1 MLHREPGHP
10 ANDGFPDFHPLPLPF
25 IASDRMLYR
34 NRMEHGEVPITHRSG
49 RVPDAPIIARMARDY
64 VEHGLRWT
72 WRPRRI
78 QRALLDRKT
87 TVLVA
92 ETPRGPGMEIAGF
105 AIMRFDIEEAHLSL
119 LAVRP
124 SYRRRRIARN
134 LLERLENSARMAGMG
149 EVRLEVRTGNDAALE
164 LYRQLG
170 YREVRRLPGYYGG
183 CESALRMA
191 RDLAAGAG

>member
-1 MLHREPGHP
+1 MV
-10 ANDGFPDFHPLPLPF
+10 
-25 IASDRMLYR
+25 YR
-34 NRMEHGEVPITHRSG
+34 NRMERLGVPVAHRSG

-87 TVLVA
+87 KVLVA
-92 ETPRGPGMEIAGF
+92 ETPKGPGMEIAGF

-119 LAVRP
+119 LAVHP

-134 LLERLENSARMAGMG
+134 LLERLEGSARMAGIG
-149 EVRLEVRTGNDAALE
+149 EVRLEVRTGNEAALE

-170 YREVRRLPGYYGG
+170 YREILRLPGYYGG
-183 CESALRMA
+183 RESALRMA
-191 RDLAAGAG
+191 RDLAARAG

>member
-1 MLHREPGHP
+1 
-10 ANDGFPDFHPLPLPF
+10 
-25 IASDRMLYR
+25 MLYR
-34 NRMEHGEVPITHRSG
+34 NRMEHLEVPIIHRSG
-49 RVPDAPIIARMARDY
+49 RVADAPIIARMARDY
-64 VEHGLRWT
+64 IEDGLRWT

-105 AIMRFDIEEAHLSL
+105 GIMRFGIEEAHLSL

-134 LLERLENSARMAGMG
+134 LLERLESSARVAGMG
-149 EVRLEVRTGNDAALE
+149 EVQLEVRTGNDAALE

-170 YREVRRLPGYYGG
+170 YREVLHLPGYYGG
-183 CESALRMA
+183 RESALRMT
-191 RDLAAGAG
+191 RDLTAEAR

>member
-1 MLHREPGHP
+1 
-10 ANDGFPDFHPLPLPF
+10 
-25 IASDRMLYR
+25 MLYR

-72 WRPRRI
+72 WCPRRI
-78 QRALLDRKT
+78 QRALPDRKT

-134 LLERLENSARMAGMG
+134 LLERLENSARMAGIG

>member
-1 MLHREPGHP
+1 
-10 ANDGFPDFHPLPLPF
+10 
-25 IASDRMLYR
+25 MLYR
-34 NRMEHGEVPITHRSG
+34 NCMERPEVPITHRAG
-49 RVPDAPIIARMARDY
+49 RGGDATIIARMARDY
-64 VEHGLRWT
+64 VEDGLRWT

-92 ETPRGPGMEIAGF
+92 ETPRGPGTEIAGF
-105 AIMRFDIEEAHLSL
+105 AIMRFEVENAHLSL

-134 LLERLENSARMAGMG
+134 LLDRLEDSARRAGVG
-149 EVRLEVRTGNDAALE
+149 EVRLEVRAGNDAALE
-164 LYRQLG
+164 LYRRLG

-183 CESALRMA
+183 RESALRMA
-191 RDLAAGAG
+191 RDLTIAAG